1 MTLAIPPSTIC
12 PRLTRAQAQ
21 KLHNLKRS
29 GHNVVAYESLSGDRL
44 SAVVFITTRT
54 EFAIRDDGTT
64 LDVAALVADGTLPAR
79 SDSGRR
85 RSLRNPSD
93 SNERSNDV
101 H

>member
-1 MTLAIPPSTIC
+1 MTLPSPPNTIC
-12 PRLTRAQAQ
+12 PALTQAQAR
-21 KLHNLKRS
+21 KLNHLKRS
-29 GHNVVAYESLSGDRL
+29 GHNVVAYESLIGDRM

-54 EFAIRDDGTT
+54 EFAISDDGTT

-93 SNERSNDV
+93 NDDRSNDV